1 MYRMPFLVL
10 NSSQSDNGMVLN
22 RQDEGSV
29 YSLAQWNRIKRLLGV
44 LVKLQPLYKVSCTN
58 CVRVYVCV
66 WGFALSM
73 HA

>member
-29 YSLAQWNRIKRLLGV
+29 YSLAQW
-44 LVKLQPLYKVSCTN
+44 
-58 CVRVYVCV
+58 
-66 WGFALSM
+66 
-73 HA
+73 